1 MIAAVIKRVSLV
13 SFLAISTLATTACSL
28 FDTTPDHLQPMELES
43 FERTA
48 KLKRVW
54 SSDVGTD
61 HDVRYVRMNIGLDGD
76 HIFASDISGRVNA
89 FNRFNGKRQWR
100 IDLDQDLSAG
110 VGVGFGIA
118 LVGAYSGEVIA
129 LDASSGAELWRTQL
143 SSEILSAPQTNGK
156 YVVVQTQDSKIYGL
170 DATNGEQLWHYENAM
185 PALTLRGTATPVIND
200 SAVYAGF
207 ANGKLMAFNPSNGL
221 LLWEKRIAASKG
233 RTDLEK
239 VVDIDGTPQLED
251 SILYV
256 ASLNGRVAAV
266 SRADGR
272 PLWAKEASSHQPL
285 AVSDAFLFL
294 SSSNDEV
301 IAYQASSGLELWV
314 NDQLQRRTITGPQ
327 ALGDYVAV
335 IDFEGYLH
343 LLNKTNGEF
352 AYRTKVD
359 GDGVDAAMVSVD
371 DLLYILGNDGDLMA
385 YKVAK

>member
-1 MIAAVIKRVSLV
+1 MMLVVAKRVALV
-13 SFLAISTLATTACSL
+13 SFLAISTLATTACSI
-28 FDTTPDHLQPMELES
+28 FDNTPDHLKPMELES

-76 HIFASDISGRVNA
+76 RIFASDISGRVNA

-118 LVGAYSGEVIA
+118 LVGSYSGEVIA
-129 LDASSGAELWRTQL
+129 LNADSGAELWRTQL
-143 SSEILSAPQTNGK
+143 SSEILSAPQTNGR
-156 YVVVQTQDSKIYGL
+156 YVIVQTQDSKIYGL
-170 DATNGEQLWHYENAM
+170 DAANGEQLWHYENAM
-185 PALTLRGTATPVIND
+185 PKLTLRGTATPVITD

-207 ANGKLMAFNPSNGL
+207 ANGKLMAFNPGNGL

-239 VVDIDGTPQLED
+239 VVDIDGTPQLVD

-285 AVSDAFLFL
+285 AVSGAFMFL

-343 LLNKTNGEF
+343 LLNKSNGEF

-359 GDGVDAAMVSVD
+359 SDGVDAAMVSVD

-385 YKVAK
+385 YKVAE